1 MKGNDV
7 KSPKIVV
14 ATAVF
19 AFIFQLAAGAA
30 AHAGGP
36 EKVSGEKM
44 ARAPGTADMTDGE
57 VRKIDK
63 EARKITIRHGEIKNL
78 EMPPM
83 TMVFQVTDPALLDRV
98 RAGDKIRFKAEKSG
112 GAFVVTEINKA
123 K

>member
-1 MKGNDV
+1 M

-14 ATAVF
+14 ATAVC
-19 AFIFQLAAGAA
+19 ALAFQLAAGAA